1 MIDYKTSGIC
11 STKINFD
18 IKDGKLHSVSF
29 EDGCEGNLK
38 ALSTLLEG
46 MDTQE
51 AVKKLKGIN
60 CENKGTSCADQLA
73 KAIEMQ
79 AIK

>member
-1 MIDYKTSGIC
+1 MIEYKTKGTC

-38 ALSTLLEG
+38 AISTLLEG

-60 CENKGTSCADQLA
+60 CEDKGTSCADQLA
-73 KAIEMQ
+73 KAIESNT
-79 AIK
+79 